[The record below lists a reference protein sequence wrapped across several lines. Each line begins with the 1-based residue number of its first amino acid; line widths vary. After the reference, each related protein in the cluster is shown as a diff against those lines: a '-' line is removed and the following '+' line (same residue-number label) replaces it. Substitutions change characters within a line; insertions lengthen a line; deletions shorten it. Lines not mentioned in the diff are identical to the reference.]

1 MVWPNRYKGTRRNLI
16 RGEQIGL
23 SGRVNIQ
30 QDNHR
35 RWLRG
40 LEGNLETN
48 LDLHAV
54 LSTLP
59 VFEATTQR
67 PFRLA

>member
-1 MVWPNRYKGTRRNLI
+1 
-16 RGEQIGL
+16 
-23 SGRVNIQ
+23 VNIQ
-30 QDNHR
+30 QDNHW
-35 RWLRG
+35 RWLRR
-40 LEGNLETN
+40 LEDNLETN

-67 PFRLA
+67 PFRLAQTLSNIARTACIKIV

>member
-1 MVWPNRYKGTRRNLI
+1 
-16 RGEQIGL
+16 
-23 SGRVNIQ
+23 VNIQ
-30 QDNHR
+30 QDNHW
-35 RWLRG
+35 RWLRR
-40 LEGNLETN
+40 LEDNLETN